1 MSQNDKIQII
11 NEVQKALDSIE
22 FGSIEVFMQAG
33 IPTQVTIKKIQKTG
47 ISVKSQANNLQAQ
60 NSHFYAKNNH
70 KTKTGLS
77 VKLGT

>member
-47 ISVKSQANNLQAQ
+47 ISVKSATHNLQAQ
-60 NSHFYAKNNH
+60 NSHYNVKNNR
-70 KTKTGLS
+70 KTKIGLS

>member
-11 NEVQKALDSIE
+11 NEVQKALDTID

-47 ISVKSQANNLQAQ
+47 ISVKPQANNLQPQ
-60 NSHFYAKNNH
+60 NSHYFVKNTQ
-70 KTKTGLS
+70 KTRNNLS
-77 VKLGT
+77 TKLGT